1 MRKRYLVAGLVSSA
15 TYLVVGPFL
24 TILDATRAI
33 AAGQS
38 DADFWPIGVVVGW
51 ILFAGPLTLLVV
63 ATALLG
69 ELCARPVRRTTAKL
83 LVVSLV
89 SATLLFGGAALL
101 STLSG
106 AFLENWSSMSLMLAP
121 GWLLAGAGPRFWWC
135 VAQLDDALAEIDAE
149 PDALV
154 DGTSVAGGQRTS

>member
-1 MRKRYLVAGLVSSA
+1 MRKRYLVASLVSSA
-15 TYLVVGPFL
+15 VYLVVGPFL
-24 TILDATRAI
+24 TILEYARATD
-33 AAGQS
+33 AGQAE
-38 DADFWPIGVVVGW
+38 ADFSPIGVVAGW

-69 ELCARPVRRTTAKL
+69 ELFARQVRRATAKL

-106 AFLENWSSMSLMLAP
+106 VFIENWSSMSLVLAP
-121 GWLLAGAGPRFWWC
+121 GWLLAGAGPRFWWW

-149 PDALV
+149 PDALA
-154 DGTSVAGGQRTS
+154 DGAPVAGGQQTD